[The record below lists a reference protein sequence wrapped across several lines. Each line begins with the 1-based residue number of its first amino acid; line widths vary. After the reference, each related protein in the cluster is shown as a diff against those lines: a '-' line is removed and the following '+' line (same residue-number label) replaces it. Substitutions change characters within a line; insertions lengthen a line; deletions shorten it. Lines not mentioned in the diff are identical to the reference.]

1 MFNQRLWLTVFLM
14 AFPFLTD
21 LRAEGPSF
29 IPDSTFKG
37 SSLDQWHTLGPV
49 NWKAA
54 NGELTGKSTG
64 QESAGWLISNHSLQD
79 TGIYFQFR
87 CTGACNT
94 GVLLRAHKAGDG
106 LEGVYISI
114 SDEGLEAYKLRLD
127 GTGKEVE
134 RTKLRAAGGQ
144 IRFAPPAAEASSARR
159 PGAFPALPGM
169 PGGIANPIQ
178 RPAQGVQQGQWNNL
192 EILLDADIVRGFL
205 NNGGGQVSAATED
218 MDSFGPAAFYVGPGS
233 EVCFKDVSYK
243 DLAVKTDPL
252 EKISPRF
259 RMQRLSPYYYGW
271 SADAADFNRD
281 GKLDI
286 VSGPFIYFGPDYTTS
301 REIYPAQ
308 AYNVSTQ
315 YSTKD
320 WVEHAY
326 DFTGDGWPDVLTTS
340 HAGGGKSGA
349 VLYVNPKGE
358 ARRWAEHQVVGM
370 VQSEATLLKDVDGD
384 GKPELVYEAEGFM
397 RYAKPDSAN
406 PTGEWIVHTVS
417 EKGPWSA
424 HGIGAGDVNGDGR
437 VDILGSAGWWE
448 QPASGGDKKP
458 WRYHPEAFGRWTRAS
473 AGGGEIGVFDVNGDG
488 LNDVVTSLQAH
499 GWGLAWFEQKRSASG
514 EISFVE
520 HMIMDDHSG
529 DKANA
534 VAFSELHGS
543 AIADVDGDG
552 IPDFVVGKR
561 FWSHLDDY
569 YDPDPYGPA
578 VLYWYKTVRNKKAP
592 GGADLVPQ
600 LIHNWS
606 GAGSD
611 VVAKDLNGDGAM
623 DIVTATRSGT
633 YVFWGK
639 PGAGKNAR

>member
-1 MFNQRLWLTVFLM
+1 MLNKSLWLAAFTM
-14 AFPFLTD
+14 ALPFLTN

-29 IPDSTFKG
+29 IPDSTFKE
-37 SSLDQWHTLGPV
+37 SSLDQWHTLGQA

-54 NGELTGKSTG
+54 NGEVTGKSTG
-64 QESAGWLISNHSLQD
+64 QENSGWLISNHSLQD
-79 TGIYFQFR
+79 TGLYFEFR

-94 GVLLRAHKAGDG
+94 GVLLRTHKVDDG
-106 LEGVYISI
+106 LEGVFLSI
-114 SDEGLEAYKLRLD
+114 GDGGLEAYKLRLD
-127 GTGKEVE
+127 SSGKELE
-134 RTKLRAAGGQ
+134 RTKLRPAGGQ
-144 IRFAPPAAEASSARR
+144 IRFAPPAVDASATRR
-159 PGAFPALPGM
+159 PGAFPALPKM

-178 RPAQGVQQGQWNNL
+178 RPIQGVQHGQWNSL

-205 NNGGGQVSAATED
+205 NDGGGQVSAATED
-218 MDSFGPAAFYVGPGS
+218 MDSFGPAALYVGPGG
-233 EVCFKDVSYK
+233 EVCFKDLAYK
-243 DLAVKTDPL
+243 DLAMKKDPL
-252 EKISPRF
+252 EKVSPRF
-259 RMQRLSPYYYGW
+259 RMQRLSPFYYGW

-315 YSTKD
+315 YSMKD

-340 HAGGGKSGA
+340 HAAGGKSGA

-358 ARRWAEHQVVGM
+358 ARRWSEHQVVGV
-370 VQSEATLLKDVDGD
+370 VQSEATLLRDVDGD

-397 RYAKPDSAN
+397 RYAKPDPAN
-406 PTGEWIVHTVS
+406 PTGEWVVHTVS
-417 EKGPWSA
+417 EKGPWTA

-437 VDILGSAGWWE
+437 VDILGASGWWE
-448 QPASGGDKKP
+448 QPASGGDGKP
-458 WRYHPEAFGRWTRAS
+458 WRYHPEAFGRWTRES
-473 AGGGEIGVFDVNGDG
+473 AGGAEIGVFDVNGDG

-520 HMIMDDHSG
+520 HMVMDDHSG
-529 DKANA
+529 DKPNA

-592 GGADLVPQ
+592 GGAELVPEM
-600 LIHNWS
+600 IHNWS

-611 VVAKDLNGDGAM
+611 VLAKDLNGDGAI

-633 YVFWGK
+633 YIFWGK
-639 PGAGKNAR
+639 PGVRTNAR

>member
-1 MFNQRLWLTVFLM
+1 
-14 AFPFLTD
+14 
-21 LRAEGPSF
+21 
-29 IPDSTFKG
+29 
-37 SSLDQWHTLGPV
+37 
-49 NWKAA
+49 
-54 NGELTGKSTG
+54 
-64 QESAGWLISNHSLQD
+64 
-79 TGIYFQFR
+79 
-87 CTGACNT
+87 
-94 GVLLRAHKAGDG
+94 LLRAHKVGEG
-106 LEGVYISI
+106 LEGVFVSI
-114 SDEGLEAYKLRLD
+114 SDSGLEAYKLRVD
-127 GTGKEVE
+127 GAGKELE
-134 RTKLRAAGGQ
+134 RSKLRAAGGQ
-144 IRFAPPAAEASSARR
+144 IRFAPPAAEDSSARR
-159 PGAFPALPGM
+159 PGGFPAIPGM
-169 PGGIANPIQ
+169 PGGIASPIQ
-178 RPAQGVQQGQWNNL
+178 RPAQGVQHGQWNNL

-218 MDSFGPAAFYVGPGS
+218 MNSFGPVALYAGAES

-243 DLAVKTDPL
+243 DLAMKTNPL
-252 EKISPRF
+252 EKVSPRF
-259 RMQRLSPYYYGW
+259 RMQRVSPYYYGW

-286 VSGPFIYFGPDYTTS
+286 VSGPFIYFGPDFTVS

-315 YSTKD
+315 YSMKD

-358 ARRWAEHQVVGM
+358 ARRWEEHQVVAM
-370 VQSEATLLKDVDGD
+370 VQSEATLLRDVDGD
-384 GKPELVYEAEGFM
+384 GKPELVYVAEGFM
-397 RYAKPDSAN
+397 RYAKPDPAN

-448 QPASGGDKKP
+448 QPASGGDQKP

-473 AGGGEIGVFDVNGDG
+473 AGGAEIGVFDVNGDG

-499 GWGLAWFEQKRSASG
+499 GWGLSWFEQKRSASG

-520 HMIMDDHSG
+520 HKIMDDHGG
-529 DKANA
+529 DTRDS

-592 GGADLVPQ
+592 GGAEMVPQ
-600 LIHNWS
+600 MIHNWS

-611 VVAKDLNGDGAM
+611 VLAKDLNGDGTI

-633 YVFWGK
+633 YIFWGT
-639 PGAGKNAR
+639 KNAR

>member
-1 MFNQRLWLTVFLM
+1 
-14 AFPFLTD
+14 
-21 LRAEGPSF
+21 
-29 IPDSTFKG
+29 
-37 SSLDQWHTLGPV
+37 
-49 NWKAA
+49 
-54 NGELTGKSTG
+54 
-64 QESAGWLISNHSLQD
+64 
-79 TGIYFQFR
+79 
-87 CTGACNT
+87 
-94 GVLLRAHKAGDG
+94 
-106 LEGVYISI
+106 
-114 SDEGLEAYKLRLD
+114 
-127 GTGKEVE
+127 
-134 RTKLRAAGGQ
+134 
-144 IRFAPPAAEASSARR
+144 
-159 PGAFPALPGM
+159 
-169 PGGIANPIQ
+169 
-178 RPAQGVQQGQWNNL
+178 
-192 EILLDADIVRGFL
+192 
-205 NNGGGQVSAATED
+205 
-218 MDSFGPAAFYVGPGS
+218 
-233 EVCFKDVSYK
+233 VCFKDVSYK

-286 VSGPFIYFGPDYTTS
+286 VSGPFLSFGPDYTTS